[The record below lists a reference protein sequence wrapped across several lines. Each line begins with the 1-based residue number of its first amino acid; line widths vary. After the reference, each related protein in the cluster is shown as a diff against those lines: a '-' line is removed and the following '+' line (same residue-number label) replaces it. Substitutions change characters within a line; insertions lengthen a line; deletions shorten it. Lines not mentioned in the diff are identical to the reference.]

1 MADIIEMPKLSDTMT
16 EGRVVKWLKK
26 EGDQIKEGDII
37 AEIET
42 DKATMDMEAFASGVL
57 LKIVVGEGVSAPCK
71 SPVAVIGKA
80 GEKIDESLLKAAPA
94 AEAKKEEAPKKA
106 AASEPA
112 QSGAPVPPS
121 APTVSSATPVGSTG
135 GKIKASP
142 LAKKVAAELNVNLS
156 NLTGSGPGG
165 RIVRADVLRAQQTGG
180 AGSDWGLHPVGPI
193 AKDERIAM
201 SGMRRTIAKRLTES
215 KQQIPHFYVEMEVEM
230 GPAMALRATLNAK
243 LEKLPKPVKLSFN
256 DFVLKACAEGI
267 RRIPVI
273 NSSFEEDAV
282 RQFSSVHMAF
292 GVAIPGG
299 LITPIIRDAQN
310 KSLKAISE
318 EAKELAAKAKA
329 GKLKPEEYTNGTF
342 TVSNLGMFGVDRFS
356 AIVNPPQAAILAVGN
371 IVKKPVVD
379 ANDNIVVG
387 HRMSLVLSADHRVV
401 DGADGALFLKEVK
414 ELLESP
420 ALLLV

>member
-26 EGDQIKEGDII
+26 EGDQVKEGDVI

-42 DKATMDMEAFASGVL
+42 DKATMDMEVFTSGVL
-57 LKIVVGEGVSAPCK
+57 LKIVVPEGVSAPCK
-71 SPVAVIGKA
+71 SPVAFVGLA
-80 GEKIDESLLKAAPA
+80 GEKIDDSLWKGAPA
-94 AEAKKEEAPKKA
+94 VEAKEEAPKKEA
-106 AASEPA
+106 APEPA
-112 QSGAPVPPS
+112 KSSAPTPS
-121 APTVSSATPVGSTG
+121 KAPTVSIATPVTVFG
-135 GKIKASP
+135 GTVKASP
-142 LAKKVAAELNVNLS
+142 LAKKIAAELNVNLT

-165 RIVRADVLRAQQTGG
+165 RIVRADVLKAQQTGG
-180 AGSDWGLHPVGPI
+180 AGSDWGLHPIGPI
-193 AKDERIAM
+193 AKEERIAM
-201 SGMRRTIAKRLTES
+201 SGMRKTIAKRLTES
-215 KQQIPHFYVEMEVEM
+215 KQQIPHFYVEMEVDM
-230 GPAMALRATLNAK
+230 GPAMVLRATLNTK

-267 RRIPVI
+267 RKIPAI
-273 NSSFEEDAV
+273 NCSFEEDAIH
-282 RQFSSVHMAF
+282 QFSSVHLAF

-318 EAKELAAKAKA
+318 EAKELAGKAKA
-329 GKLKPEEYTNGTF
+329 SKLKPEEYTNGTF

>member
-16 EGRVVKWLKK
+16 DGRIVKWLKK
-26 EGDQIKEGDII
+26 EGDQIKEGDVI

-42 DKATMDMEAFASGVL
+42 DKATMDMESFVSGTL
-57 LKIVVGEGVSAPCK
+57 LKIVVGDGASAPCK
-71 SPVAVIGKA
+71 SPVAVVGKP

-94 AEAKKEEAPKKA
+94 AEAKKEEPKKEAPAATPAPKA
-106 AASEPA
+106 APA
-112 QSGAPVPPS
+112 TT
-121 APTVSSATPVGSTG
+121 APTVSTPTAVSVSG
-135 GKIKASP
+135 GKVKASP
-142 LAKKVAAELNVNLS
+142 LAKKIAAELNVNLS

-165 RIVRADVLRAQQTGG
+165 RIVRADVLNAKQTGG
-180 AGSDWGLHPVGPI
+180 AGSDWGLHPIGPV
-193 AKDERIAM
+193 AKDERIALT
-201 SGMRRTIAKRLTES
+201 GMRRAIATRLTES
-215 KQQIPHFYVEMEVEM
+215 KQQIPHFYVEMEVDM
-230 GPAMALRATLNAK
+230 APAMVLRTTLNAK

-256 DFVLKACAEGI
+256 DFVLKACAEAI
-267 RRIPVI
+267 RKIPSI
-273 NSSFEEDAV
+273 NSSFEGDAV
-282 RQFSSVHMAF
+282 RQFSSVGLAF

-299 LITPIIRDAQN
+299 LITPVIRDAQN

-329 GKLKPEEYTNGTF
+329 GKLKPEEYTTGTF

-387 HRMSLVLSADHRVV
+387 YRMSITLSADHRVV
-401 DGADGALFLKEVK
+401 DGADGALFLKEIK